1 MTEPSAITPDQFG
14 DIFRRNRDKF
24 ILIANSYVRDRHAA
38 EDIVAEAFAKFWN
51 NRGTLAPSGIPEAY
65 IMKTVKHLC
74 LNYMRDKLTRMRI
87 SQEFNNDRLKA
98 LEAET
103 TFLSSEDLGF
113 LFGSDVA
120 AIFRNV
126 MDEFPEL
133 TRNIFY
139 ASRFDGMTYQEIAQR
154 YSVSERKVKRSVVNV
169 LASLRVAL
177 KDYLHIAL
185 LAALLGL

>member
-1 MTEPSAITPDQFG
+1 MTKLSAITPGGFG
-14 DIFRRNRDKF
+14 DIFRRNKDKF
-24 ILIANSYVRDRHAA
+24 ILIAKSYVREQDAA
-38 EDIVAEAFAKFWN
+38 EDIVADAFAKFWN
-51 NRGTLAPSGIPEAY
+51 NRESISTDGVPEAY
-65 IMKTVKHLC
+65 IMKTVKNLC
-74 LNYMRDKLTRMRI
+74 LNYLRDKLTRMRLN
-87 SQEFNNDRLKA
+87 QEFNSDKVKA

-126 MDEFPEL
+126 MEEFPDL

-154 YSVSERKVKRSVVNV
+154 YAVSERKVKRSIVNV
-169 LASLRVAL
+169 LASLRIAL

-185 LAALLGL
+185 LVALLGL

>member
-1 MTEPSAITPDQFG
+1 MTELATITPDQFG
-14 DIFRRNRDKF
+14 DIYRRNRDKF
-24 ILIANSYVRDRHAA
+24 VLIAKSYVRDQHAA

-51 NRGTLAPSGIPEAY
+51 NRSSVAPSGLPEAY
-65 IMKTVKHLC
+65 IMKTVKNMC

-103 TFLSSEDLGF
+103 SFLSSEDLGF

-120 AIFRNV
+120 ALFRNV
-126 MDEFPEL
+126 REEFPEL

-154 YSVSERKVKRSVVNV
+154 YGISERKVKRDIVNV
-169 LASLRVAL
+169 LSSLRFAL
-177 KDYLHIAL
+177 KDYLHLAL
-185 LAALLGL
+185 LVALLGL